1 MSVDTAQT
9 ISLAAYGRLLRSNRD
24 FRLLWSSQVVSEIG
38 DWLYAVT
45 VYSLLLELTGKAE
58 SVGLAVVLQ
67 LLPQVFVAPTAG
79 VLNDRL
85 PRKAVMIF
93 ADIVRIFVVL
103 AMMLVDSPSR
113 VWLVYV
119 ILVLETMMWALFE
132 PGRSAIIPSLVPE
145 PKEQLVANSLSS
157 MTWAVNLAFGAG
169 LGGAIALHFGRDA
182 VFMINAGTFVVSAAL
197 LMGIRTRE
205 RHTESLPPLRLRDLV
220 DFKPIL
226 EGVEYVRQDSRRMA
240 TMLVKAGMGLLGAHW
255 VILPVLG
262 DRVFR
267 VADSATAGMSVLFMA
282 RGIGALIGS
291 ISTGIWAGNDERR
304 MRKGIFWAFLIAGAS
319 YAILSAAPTL
329 TIAALAVMAGHA
341 GTSQAWVFSTT
352 MLQRTT
358 EDRFRGRVFSADFA
372 GLFLMMSAVSYVA
385 SHLID
390 GGVDVRT
397 IALATGAIS
406 LVPALL
412 WWRAQRLWPDDQT
425 LPPDGE
431 APCGS
436 TAAPSPPSAP
446 PDRA

>member
-1 MSVDTAQT
+1 MSSEAAQPFS
-9 ISLAAYGRLLRSNRD
+9 IASYWRILRINRD
-24 FRLLWSSQVVSEIG
+24 FRLLWLSQVVSEVG

-45 VYSLLLELTGKAE
+45 VYALLLDLTGRAE
-58 SVGLAVVLQ
+58 SVGFAVVLQ
-67 LLPQVFVAPTAG
+67 LLPQVFVSPAAG

-93 ADIVRIFVVL
+93 ADVARIFIVL
-103 AMMLVDSPSR
+103 AMLLVDSPSM

-119 ILVLETMMWALFE
+119 VLVLETMMWALFE
-132 PGRSAIIPSLVPE
+132 PGRSAIIPTLVPE
-145 PKEQLVANSLSS
+145 REDQLVANALSS
-157 MTWAVNLAFGAG
+157 VTWAVNLAFGAG
-169 LGGAIALHFGRDA
+169 LGGAVALHFGRDA
-182 VFMINAGTFVVSAAL
+182 VFLINAATFIVSAVL
-197 LMGIRTRE
+197 LMGIRARE
-205 RHTESLPPLRLRDLV
+205 RHAESHPPFRFADLV
-220 DFKPIL
+220 DFKPVI
-226 EGVEYVRQDSRRMA
+226 EGLDYVRQDSRRLA

-255 VILPVLG
+255 VILPIYG

-291 ISTGIWAGNDERR
+291 FSTGFWARNDERR

-319 YAILSAAPTL
+319 YALLSGAPTL
-329 TIAALAVMAGHA
+329 PVAALAVMAGHA

-372 GLFLMMSAVSYVA
+372 GLFLVMAAVSYAA

-390 GGVDVRT
+390 GGVHVRH

-412 WWRAQRLWPDDQT
+412 WWRAQRLWSDGQS
-425 LPPDGE
+425 LPP
-431 APCGS
+431 AA
-436 TAAPSPPSAP
+436 AAPG
-446 PDRA
+446 D